1 MYFKI
6 KSNLDRYNVYLT
18 NCYNL
23 SLELRLHLGK
33 DLRVRKRRWQL
44 VSIKNTEVS
53 LHYIYKVSMKK
64 PFSVHKC
71 QSSRQWTLTTF
82 YFYLSLFSFIIFLFF
97 YLYFW
102 ELGVRVEMTSL
113 SHQSHGKI

>member
-1 MYFKI
+1 MYFKV

-71 QSSRQWTLTTF
+71 QRQWTLTIF

-102 ELGVRVEMTSL
+102 ELGVKVEMTSS